1 VSGRFPV
8 SVTVTGFARAQ
19 HLAEPTA
26 LTISVRNAGHR
37 ALPDVAVTI
46 CERSCAPRDRVN
58 EGTAAQAFGY
68 DIHSAANTA
77 DPSRPLWIVD
87 RGPGGC
93 RFQCNVAGGD
103 TGGGVTA
110 DSNTWALGRLAPGA
124 TARFTWALTPVVA
137 GRHVVAWEVAGDLTG
152 RARAVDA
159 GGRVPRG
166 TIGVS
171 IDSAPPSERV
181 TPSGK
186 VVTTAAG

>member
-1 VSGRFPV
+1 V
-8 SVTVTGFARAQ
+8 SVTVTGFARSQ
-19 HLAEPTA
+19 HLAQPTA
-26 LTISVRNAGHR
+26 LTISVRNGGHR

-46 CERSCAPRDRVN
+46 CERSCATGDRSD

-77 DPSRPLWIVD
+77 DPTRPLWIVD

-110 DSNTWALGRLAPGA
+110 NSNTWALGRLAPGA
-124 TARFTWALTPVVA
+124 IARFTWALTPVVA
-137 GRHVVAWEVAGDLTG
+137 GRHIVAWEVAGDLTR
-152 RARAVDA
+152 RARAVGA
-159 GGRVPRG
+159 GGGVPHG
-166 TIGVS
+166 TLAVA